1 MNDRR
6 PANVSLPDEAAASAD
21 TTPGR
26 DEDVQDARSASV
38 IDVEARGWGCP
49 VDTVGRILMD
59 ASPKMFT
66 DPPPRPRKVGRKRQL
81 LLLGCG
87 FAVGFLLGSRAGRP
101 TYQWLFAHSQA
112 LLKSDRL
119 GSSAERLASA
129 GGDVRDAAG
138 AAIVF
143 LSVVGERAAQQ
154 AETMAEAAHDLVE
167 DASHRIGA

>member
-1 MNDRR
+1 MPTVALTLTPHRRLKDEGLGLAFRGRSAFGVTTVCWPEQALIAGESGVEMNDRR

-112 LLKSDRL
+112 LLKSVN
-119 GSSAERLASA
+119 AKPY
-129 GGDVRDAAG
+129 
-138 AAIVF
+138 
-143 LSVVGERAAQQ
+143 
-154 AETMAEAAHDLVE
+154 
-167 DASHRIGA
+167 